1 MKLFLFQFYVYF
13 CTLIRHR
20 ILITFTFKRDNI
32 IEQILKQYEII

>member
-1 MKLFLFQFYVYF
+1 MIFNFYVYF
-13 CTLIRHR
+13 CALIRHR